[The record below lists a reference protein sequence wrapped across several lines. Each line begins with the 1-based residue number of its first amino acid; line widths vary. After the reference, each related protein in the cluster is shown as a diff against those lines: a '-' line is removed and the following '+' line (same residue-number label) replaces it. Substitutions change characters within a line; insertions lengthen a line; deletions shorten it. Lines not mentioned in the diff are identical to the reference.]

1 MWLTVISI
9 LLVKLFYDQCT
20 DRQDTG
26 FQKILVNSG
35 DFILHWFSKYNYA
48 TRNYLHT
55 LKCLSIGTLKTI
67 DIPYIPNGKL
77 MFFRCPSI

>member
-1 MWLTVISI
+1 MVYFEVTSIVWLDVVIGMQTTFT
-9 LLVKLFYDQCT
+9 L
-20 DRQDTG
+20 G
-26 FQKILVNSG
+26 F
-35 DFILHWFSKYNYA
+35 FSTY
-48 TRNYLHT
+48 TRNLNT